1 MIAYKT
7 YRLATPEE
15 IEQINKDADEAE
27 MLYFHSGLADEPL
40 IVAAP
45 GRSEAAE
52 SQENLEGQAVG
63 SRLPLGRTSST
74 TSESGG

>member
-1 MIAYKT
+1 MTPHKT
-7 YRLATPEE
+7 HRLATPEE
-15 IEQINKDADEAE
+15 IERINKDADEAE
-27 MLYFHSGLADEPL
+27 LLYFESGLADVPM
-40 IVAAP
+40 IVDAN
-45 GRSEAAE
+45 RSATVE